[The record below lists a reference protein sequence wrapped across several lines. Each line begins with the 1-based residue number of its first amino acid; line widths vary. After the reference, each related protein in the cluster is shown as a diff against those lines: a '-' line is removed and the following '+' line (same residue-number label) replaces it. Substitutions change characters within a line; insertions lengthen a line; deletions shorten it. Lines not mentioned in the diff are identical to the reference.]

1 MNYDNKLSI
10 INNADK
16 YILFVF
22 QQDKFITLCL
32 NFIGKEV
39 KTMKTVKRMS
49 AIFLSLLLLISFST
63 ITAEASSLPKASIT
77 SITAYPCGF
86 KAYFKKQNKITGY
99 QIQYSTASN
108 FKNAKYVKTTNTSSA
123 IRNLSSKKK
132 YYVRVRTYKKSNK
145 KYTYSSWSSSR
156 TIKTLNKNAP
166 NPAHIKTITPVTKG
180 FNVTIYKSSNAT
192 GYQVRYSTKNNL
204 SGYKTTTVKGSK
216 NTTIKVTGK
225 AENQKY
231 YVQSRTYK
239 VVNGKTYY
247 SNWSPTKSIKTPT
260 HKHNYSIP
268 VYTTEKVLVTPAY
281 DEPVYEEIPI
291 YETQTTYEWEKH
303 AFCYGCH
310 IDCTIECRK
319 YGISVGAFQMGHC
332 TGYDPNIPTCPKT
345 YSEDDSH
352 YYYDYV
358 QVPTGT
364 EQIQIGTEKVQ
375 TGTIHHDAVYENKK
389 IIIAYKCSCG
399 ATKSA

>member
-1 MNYDNKLSI
+1 
-10 INNADK
+10 
-16 YILFVF
+16 
-22 QQDKFITLCL
+22 
-32 NFIGKEV
+32 
-39 KTMKTVKRMS
+39 MKTVKRMS

-63 ITAEASSLPKASIT
+63 ITAEASSLPKTSIT

-123 IRNLSSKKK
+123 VRNLSSGKK
-132 YYVRVRTYKKSNK
+132 YYVRVRTYKKSGK
-145 KYTYSSWSSSR
+145 KYYYSSWSSTK

-180 FNVTIYKSSNAT
+180 FNVTVYKSSNTT
-192 GYQVRYSTKNNL
+192 GYQVRYSTKSNL
-204 SGYKTTTVKGSK
+204 SGYKTTTIKDRN
-216 NTTIKVTGK
+216 NTTIKVTGR

-247 SNWSPTKSIKTPT
+247 SNWSPTKSVKTPA
-260 HKHNYSIP
+260 HKHNYSTP
-268 VYTTEKVLVTPAY
+268 VYTTEKILVTPAY

-303 AFCYGCH
+303 AFCNGCH
-310 IDCTIECRK
+310 IDCTVECDK
-319 YGISVGAFQMGHC
+319 YNMSVGAFHMEHIR
-332 TGYDPNIPTCPKT
+332 GYDPNIPTCPKT
-345 YSEDDSH
+345 YSDANGY

-375 TGTIHHDAVYENKK
+375 TDTIHHDAIYENKK